1 MILLAKSHKPQRA
14 STSMSSTIFSAQEL
28 HQFSSILWSISRYFQ
43 SWILDQNYSKK
54 GKTFWL
60 VKLKATFPWEKV
72 KRGFTLLSEEV
83 KGWDTPL
90 VSEVTS
96 PPKTIPSPEV
106 KVSTHPP
113 SEVQRSTPTPG
124 VKAAATH
131 PSEISSSIFFFSTSL
146 CPIVKEFLLQVHLP
160 FLKERHFRWM

>member
-72 KRGFTLLSEEV
+72 KRGVTLLSEEV

-90 VSEVTS
+90 VSEVTF
-96 PPKTIPSPEV
+96 PPKTIPSSEAKAPPR
-106 KVSTHPP
+106 PP
-113 SEVQRSTPTPG
+113 SEVQKSTFTPG
-124 VKAAATH
+124 VKA
-131 PSEISSSIFFFSTSL
+131 EISSSIFFFSTSL